1 MQKLLLFVSILLINM
16 TVIPQNLQTGT
27 NPSESAVMFSSTT
40 SANIMVTNTND
51 SGPGSLREALNAA
64 ATSIEVDTI
73 RFDIPMIDSG
83 YDPANGVWVIKPA
96 TTFNVPEGTTIDGH
110 IALVEGG
117 FRPGIEIDGT
127 TLALSGMTGLRME
140 KGTTLRGLIV
150 NRCQYGIWIS
160 SANVTI
166 EDCLIGTDP
175 TGTIPRPNGTDGI
188 LLAKG
193 ATGASIH
200 DNIISGNEWNG
211 IRMFGETTTGNLLR
225 NNRIGTDVDGLV
237 AVPNGYNGV
246 VISANAHN
254 NLIEHNQIS
263 GNNWNGIQVYGV
275 KTNNNVLRNNLIGTD
290 ADGKVALA
298 NGTNGIVVSD
308 SAQNNIIEGN
318 VVSGNANIGIHLL
331 DSGTVGNIIRN
342 NRVGADVDGTAGIPN
357 HSFGVAL
364 FNGASYNI
372 IGPDNQIAFNDNVG
386 VLVDGSDSFTSTV
399 GNTITTNSIAGN
411 GSKGIFN
418 FRGGNTEL
426 MPPIILIAT
435 SIQVSGTSG
444 PEQTIEIFSDEN
456 DQGKVYLGSTVANDS
471 GNFTLM
477 LSSPPLLPFVT
488 ATCTDSAGNTSEFS
502 LAVKVILVNVEE
514 ASDIFKTFE
523 INQNYP
529 NPFNPTTTIRFGISE
544 RGNVRMSILN
554 VLGEE
559 IRVLLNEE
567 KEAGYHSIDFNASGL
582 PSGVYFYRIQAGS
595 FIDTKKM
602 RLLK

>member
-1 MQKLLLFVSILLINM
+1 MKKLLLFMFILPINGI
-16 TVIPQNLQTGT
+16 VIPQNLQTKT
-27 NPSESAVMFSSTT
+27 DLSEFAVLFSSST
-40 SANIMVTNTND
+40 SADIMVTNTND

-64 ATSIEVDTI
+64 TMSTEDDTI
-73 RFDIPMIDSG
+73 RFNIPMVDPG

-96 TTFNVPEGTTIDGH
+96 ITYNVPAGTTIDGH
-110 IALVEGG
+110 IAIVEGG
-117 FRPGIEIDGT
+117 LRPGIEIDGT
-127 TLALSGMTGLRME
+127 TLGLSGMTGFNMK

-150 NRCQYGIWIS
+150 NRCQYGVWIAT
-160 SANVTI
+160 ANVTI
-166 EDCLIGTDP
+166 EGCLIGTDP

-200 DNIISGNEWNG
+200 DNIISGNERNG
-211 IRMFGETTTGNLLR
+211 IRMFGETTTGNSLR
-225 NNRIGTDVDGLV
+225 KNRIGTSVDGLTV
-237 AVPNGYNGV
+237 VPNSYNGV
-246 VISANAHN
+246 VIQGNASN

-290 ADGKVALA
+290 ADGKVAVA
-298 NGTNGIVVSD
+298 NGIDGIVLSD

-342 NRVGADVDGTAGIPN
+342 NHIGTDVSGTAGLPN

-364 FNGASYNI
+364 FNGASHNI
-372 IGPDNQIAFNDNVG
+372 IGPDNQIAFNDLAG
-386 VLVDGSDSFTSTV
+386 VLVDGSNSITSTV
-399 GNTITTNSIAGN
+399 GNTITTNSITGN

-426 MPPIILIAT
+426 MPPIILVAT

-444 PEQTIEIFSDEN
+444 PGQTIEIFTDEN
-456 DQGKVYLGSTVANDS
+456 DQGKVYLGSTVANGS
-471 GNFTLM
+471 GDFTLM
-477 LSSPPLLPFVT
+477 LSSVPSLPFVT
-488 ATCTDSAGNTSEFS
+488 ATCTDSEGNTSEFS
-502 LAVKVILVNVEE
+502 LAVKVLLVNVEG
-514 ASDIFKTFE
+514 AIDIAKTY
-523 INQNYP
+523 ILSQNFP

-544 RGNVRMSILN
+544 KGNVRLSVLN
-554 VLGEE
+554 ILGEE
-559 IRVLLNEE
+559 ISVLLNEE
-567 KEAGYHSIDFNASGL
+567 KEAGYHSIDFNGSDL
-582 PSGVYFYRIQAGS
+582 PSSVYFYRIQAGN

-602 RLLK
+602 LLLK